1 MITNLQYIHVI
12 TEGCMDSPQTECLQ
26 WVIAAG
32 GIKMEYVK
40 HSIPGA
46 FVTVRR
52 FPLYQYEAKKNY
64 F

>member
-1 MITNLQYIHVI
+1 
-12 TEGCMDSPQTECLQ
+12 MDSPQTECLQ